1 VARSASP
8 GVVVSLNRDIMDN
21 VKTISV
27 AVSESDYD
35 AFREA
40 ARQRDRSIAQLIR
53 DAMVR
58 YRETELEPRTP
69 LRSVPVLPGHRPVVT
84 LPSRSELYDEIFEP
98 RAGMIAEVD
107 AEGS

>member
-1 VARSASP
+1 VAAGP
-8 GVVVSLNRDIMDN
+8 HWDDMVCCM
-21 VKTISV
+21 KTISV

-40 ARQRDRSIAQLIR
+40 ARRRDRSIAQLIR
-53 DAMVR
+53 DAMAR

-69 LRSVPVLPGHRPVVT
+69 LRSVPVLPGHSPVGK

-98 RAGMIAEVD
+98 RAGAT
-107 AEGS
+107 AEGDPGAP